1 MIGIKVVAIAL
12 TGLGSAVM
20 GSNFYRATLER
31 SALHAVWQE
40 SAMVS
45 GPLESAEPRAGPDV
59 IFPDAPALES
69 VLTLKE
75 VTIHS
80 SRFVQNAENHA
91 AANPKSSP

>member
-1 MIGIKVVAIAL
+1 
-12 TGLGSAVM
+12 M

-40 SAMVS
+40 SEIVS
-45 GPLESAEPRAGPDV
+45 APTVSVEPRAGPDV
-59 IFPDAPALES
+59 IFPDAPTLDS

-91 AANPKSSP
+91 AANPKSSR